1 MLELLVTK
9 DLRKKT
15 EHFFFPRSVLDPFN
29 HLIFAKETDSLSDP
43 IYETID
49 HSPSIDFKPT
59 KSSSSS
65 NTFFSKTKDKF
76 VTVVNKLVDNYGNL
90 PKKQT
95 YNGNSSSSSRSNEQT
110 VSNSS
115 SPEQKAPTTKRQ
127 APLAEHVLR
136 QQEQPTRST
145 SEITYENTNPI
156 PTTHRSSSHAT
167 ATKNS
172 VIFAH

>member
-1 MLELLVTK
+1 M
-9 DLRKKT
+9 
-15 EHFFFPRSVLDPFN
+15 
-29 HLIFAKETDSLSDP
+29 
-43 IYETID
+43 
-49 HSPSIDFKPT
+49 
-59 KSSSSS
+59 
-65 NTFFSKTKDKF
+65 
-76 VTVVNKLVDNYGNL
+76 VNKLVDNYGNL